1 MTGPE
6 FNALIGGVVCSGC
19 RLAMCDCPRHPAEE
33 RATGKKMRVDVIA
46 NPEAFNEIAD
56 NLEVLARSQPM
67 DKYALVVGLKE
78 LRGTVV
84 AVTGDGAN
92 DAPALKKADVG
103 FAMGLSGKE
112 VAKQAADI
120 VLLDDNFGSIVK
132 AVKWGRN
139 VYDNI
144 RRFLQFQ
151 LTVNVVAVV
160 TAFLTATIIRESPL
174 TAVQMLWV
182 NLIMDSFAS
191 LALATEPPTDELLNR
206 KPHSRHDYLISKVK
220 KSTQVKKE
228 RYLYCGQLHALVH
241 RCFCTTREK
250 GKKSKKTC
258 GEVTNQTETS
268 RQGSPR
274 HACTL

>member
-103 FAMGLSGKE
+103 FAMGLSG
-112 VAKQAADI
+112 
-120 VLLDDNFGSIVK
+120 
-132 AVKWGRN
+132 GR
-139 VYDNI
+139 
-144 RRFLQFQ
+144 LK
-151 LTVNVVAVV
+151 
-160 TAFLTATIIRESPL
+160 
-174 TAVQMLWV
+174 
-182 NLIMDSFAS
+182 
-191 LALATEPPTDELLNR
+191 PPM
-206 KPHSRHDYLISKVK
+206 
-220 KSTQVKKE
+220 
-228 RYLYCGQLHALVH
+228 
-241 RCFCTTREK
+241 
-250 GKKSKKTC
+250 
-258 GEVTNQTETS
+258 
-268 RQGSPR
+268 
-274 HACTL
+274 